1 MVSII
6 RKYPYWQIRNYLQV
20 PILSNKKLFASTP
33 CLVHYPRGQGN
44 KMANWK
50 SCIGCWERF
59 GVYISLGGV
68 LTNTHF
74 AIFAI
79 IVLSTKKLL
88 AYLLVM
94 IVIRSNCY
102 TVQNLSVRS
111 RGVQS
116 SHLRQR
122 GENNCQNPSST
133 QYNLNCSW
141 VLYENYFAPHPT
153 TATQEHYTTTELGRL
168 KGSVN

>member
-1 MVSII
+1 MSLFDNIYSQQYLYITTSSILNNI
-6 RKYPYWQIRNYLQV
+6 YNGKHYSQV
-20 PILSNKKLFASTP
+20 PVLANKKLFASTP

-102 TVQNLSVRS
+102 PVQNLSVRS

-116 SHLRQR
+116 SHLR
-122 GENNCQNPSST
+122 
-133 QYNLNCSW
+133 
-141 VLYENYFAPHPT
+141 
-153 TATQEHYTTTELGRL
+153 
-168 KGSVN
+168 

>member
-116 SHLRQR
+116 SHLR
-122 GENNCQNPSST
+122 
-133 QYNLNCSW
+133 
-141 VLYENYFAPHPT
+141 
-153 TATQEHYTTTELGRL
+153 
-168 KGSVN
+168 

>member
-1 MVSII
+1 MSPNFPTSISVLIWHWDKQHMQNFAHCRSYLRLHKI
-6 RKYPYWQIRNYLQV
+6 RSWEEMNWIGKHYSQV
-20 PILSNKKLFASTP
+20 PVLANKKLFASTP

-102 TVQNLSVRS
+102 PVQNLSVS
-111 RGVQS
+111 AVEG
-116 SHLRQR
+116 
-122 GENNCQNPSST
+122 GE
-133 QYNLNCSW
+133 
-141 VLYENYFAPHPT
+141 
-153 TATQEHYTTTELGRL
+153 
-168 KGSVN
+168 

>member
-1 MVSII
+1 MNQISLGKYHWVNRLGYIMVSII

-102 TVQNLSVRS
+102 PVQNLSVS
-111 RGVQS
+111 AVEG
-116 SHLRQR
+116 
-122 GENNCQNPSST
+122 GE
-133 QYNLNCSW
+133 
-141 VLYENYFAPHPT
+141 
-153 TATQEHYTTTELGRL
+153 
-168 KGSVN
+168 